1 MLRQHHITSM
11 LCGGNG
17 SLKKGIKEA
26 TASNLRFVVLLGESE
41 MELFKQSR
49 IVVKDLLTREQKDYS
64 LDDFIH
70 LVSWLVLLETR
81 ISSYFGNPL
90 VWENSLVSNNQCP
103 RLSHPS

>member
-1 MLRQHHITSM
+1 M

-17 SLKKGIKEA
+17 SLKKGIKEV
-26 TASNLRFVVLLGESE
+26 TTSNLRFVVLLGESE

-81 ISSYFGNPL
+81 ISSYFGNPI
-90 VWENSLVSNNQCP
+90 VWENSLVSNNQCQ